1 MEGKYVSKNDL
12 QTKMYYEIWMQQKY
26 APTFSKLTTIYT
38 NGYGVKKDLIKSKEL
53 QKLKKTNFI
62 LDFIV

>member
-12 QTKMYYEIWMQQKY
+12 QTKMYYEIGRQQKY
-26 APTFSKLTTIYT
+26 APTFSNLAIIYA

>member
-12 QTKMYYEIWMQQKY
+12 QTKMYYEIGRQQKY
-26 APTFSKLTTIYT
+26 APAFLKLITIYT

-53 QKLKKTNFI
+53 QKLALKMENEN
-62 LDFIV
+62 